1 MRNRIIISNDAPV
14 GIKDLTKELITNGL
28 PTNSRSLYKG
38 RNKVVATALESGIE
52 VNVKAF
58 RIPIAI
64 NRFAYG
70 WIRRGK
76 ARRAFEFGLKMLSM
90 GVSTPRPFAYVEC
103 FDNIGFLHESYFV
116 SEQLNGW
123 EEIRFAASR
132 PDFETLADALAHF
145 VADFHAKGVK
155 MKDLSPGNVLVRSEP
170 GGSYHFSL
178 VDTNRMRFGV
188 YDRKELARTCG
199 ALFEDHSARRLFARN
214 YVRYAGLPENFV
226 ELIMASGRC

>member
-1 MRNRIIISNDAPV
+1 MRNRIIICNDAPV
-14 GIKDLTKELITNGL
+14 GIKNLTNELVTNGL
-28 PTNSRSLYKG
+28 PIDNRSLYKG
-38 RNKVVATALESGIE
+38 RNKVVATTLESGIE

-76 ARRAFEFGLKMLSM
+76 ARRAFEFGLKMISM
-90 GVSTPRPFAYVEC
+90 GISTPRPFAYVEC
-103 FDNIGFLHESYFV
+103 FDNIGFLQESYFV

-132 PDFETLADALAHF
+132 PDFGPLADALASF

-155 MKDLSPGNVLVRSEP
+155 MKDLSPGNVLVRTEP
-170 GGSYHFSL
+170 GGRYHFSL
-178 VDTNRMRFGV
+178 VDTNRMRFEV
-188 YDRKELARTCG
+188 YDKKELASTCG
-199 ALFEDHSARRLFARN
+199 ALFEDHSARRIFARS
-214 YVRYAGLPENFV
+214 YVRYAGLPDNYV

>member
-28 PTNSRSLYKG
+28 PANSRSLYKG

-103 FDNIGFLHESYFV
+103 FDNVGFLHES
-116 SEQLNGW
+116 
-123 EEIRFAASR
+123 
-132 PDFETLADALAHF
+132 
-145 VADFHAKGVK
+145 
-155 MKDLSPGNVLVRSEP
+155 
-170 GGSYHFSL
+170 
-178 VDTNRMRFGV
+178 
-188 YDRKELARTCG
+188 
-199 ALFEDHSARRLFARN
+199 
-214 YVRYAGLPENFV
+214 
-226 ELIMASGRC
+226 